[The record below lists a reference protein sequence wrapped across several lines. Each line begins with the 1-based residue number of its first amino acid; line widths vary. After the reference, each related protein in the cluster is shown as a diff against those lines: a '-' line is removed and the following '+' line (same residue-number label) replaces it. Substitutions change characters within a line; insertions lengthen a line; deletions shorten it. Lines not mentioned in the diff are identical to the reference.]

1 MAKVPRIRLLPF
13 ITKAAHTLSI
23 LPAPANAPGAAPV
36 PGAPAEAPRFV
47 PGSVAWYF
55 RDKRACQS
63 FALILRAMQERRRAQ
78 VRSDLRSTS
87 YTNLTRYVIYMA
99 FLESTSYPV
108 RPLDLPPGL
117 GDWLQARADI
127 EEGWYPA
134 DPCWQCGYRYPCSSD
149 VAQAA
154 SLRASLEPRIASQPT
169 LPASL
174 FGLPPRL
181 PLSASHLHP
190 WAGRI
195 CLYCGGEIV
204 NHLEW
209 LDPAGARTLTD
220 FQKAPYREKQQ
231 SMAAQWRRELE
242 AVQVDPPDSPGSL
255 DFLAMGVAR

>member
-1 MAKVPRIRLLPF
+1 MARVPRIRLSAV
-13 ITKAAHTLSI
+13 ITKTARALSI
-23 LPAPANAPGAAPV
+23 LPGPAPAQAPSAGPV
-36 PGAPAEAPRFV
+36 PGPPAKAPPV
-47 PGSVAWYF
+47 PGSLAWYLH
-55 RDKRACQS
+55 DKRARQA
-63 FALILRAMQERRRAQ
+63 FALILGAMQERHRAQ

-99 FLESTSYPV
+99 FLESVSYPV

-134 DPCWQCGYRYPCSSD
+134 DPCWQCGYRYPSSSD

-154 SLRASLEPRIASQPT
+154 SLRSFPDTSIASQPA
-169 LPASL
+169 PSA
-174 FGLPPRL
+174 PPT
-181 PLSASHLHP
+181 HP
-190 WAGRI
+190 WARRT

-209 LDPAGARTLTD
+209 LDPEGKRTLTD

-231 SMAAQWRRELE
+231 SMAAQWRRELD
-242 AVQVDPPDSPGSL
+242 AAKVDSSGSPDPL
-255 DFLAMGVAR
+255 DSMEFRAMGVAR